1 MRRILKILIWSFSCI
16 AAVILFAGL
25 AVVGL
30 HSSVDMKE
38 PAFTPDTTRAEF
50 HDSLRVWKGNYLR
63 VNPSGLMEMRIE
75 GSATERG
82 EAIGKL
88 APDLLEA
95 QEKVFVDR
103 LYELVPSEF
112 YRRFLMYFI
121 YIFNRDLGRNV
132 PLEYRQEIKA
142 MSEYCTHD
150 YDAYGMPYER
160 QMQYHS
166 AHDIGHV
173 MQDYMLV
180 GCTAFAVWG
189 DASEDGEIIAGR
201 NFDFYMGEEFAG
213 RNIVL
218 VEQPDSGYAYI
229 SVTWPGMTGVV
240 SGMNEKGLTVSL
252 NASKLETPK
261 LSATPVSILAK
272 QILQY
277 ASDIDEAVSIAGSAR
292 TFVSES
298 FLICSAADGRAAV
311 IEKTPSEMAV
321 YDPSRGNAECN
332 RIICTNHYQS
342 DTFKDRKENVD
353 NLCDSDTGFRFRRV
367 EELLDSIGRISPET
381 AALILRDRRGL
392 GGKNVGMCN
401 ELSINQ
407 LLAMHSIIFKPCSGE
422 VWVSAGPWQCGPFLR
437 FSLREILESEVPPVE
452 RNVSEDIE
460 ADPFVSSPDFGK
472 LMEFKRMSE
481 KIRKAIAGGVEIE
494 KDSINRFISLNP
506 LYFNAYNIAGDY
518 SESAGDAETAC
529 ELWKK
534 SLTFEMKPQERTAI
548 EKKIERYNR

>member
-1 MRRILKILIWSFSCI
+1 MLRVLFVL
-16 AAVILFAGL
+16 AVIILMFGMI
-25 AVVGL
+25 VVGM
-30 HSSVDMKE
+30 HASVDLEE
-38 PAFTPDTTRAEF
+38 PEFLPDTSRAEYS
-50 HDSLRVWKGNYLR
+50 DSLRLWKDNYLKI
-63 VNPSGLMEMRIE
+63 NPSGLIEMRIS
-75 GSATERG
+75 GSAFERG

-88 APDLLEA
+88 APDLLKA
-95 QEKVFVDR
+95 QEKAFVDK
-103 LYELVPSEF
+103 LYEIVPSGF

-132 PLEYRQEIKA
+132 PLECRQEIKA

-150 YDAYGMPYER
+150 YDDYGLPYER

-189 DASEDGEIIAGR
+189 DASSDGEIIAGR

-218 VEQPDSGYAYI
+218 VEKPDSGYAYI

-240 SGMNEKGLTVSL
+240 SGMNERGLTVSL

-277 ASDIDEAVSIAGSAR
+277 AADIDEAVRIAGSVK

-298 FLICSAADGRAAV
+298 FLVSSASDGRSAV

-321 YDPSRGNAECN
+321 YDPASDNPECN
-332 RIICTNHYQS
+332 RVICTNHYQS
-342 DTFKDRKENVD
+342 DVFKDREENLE
-353 NLCDSDTGFRFRRV
+353 NILESDSGFRFRRV
-367 EELLDSIGRISPET
+367 EELLDSLGTISPET
-381 AALILRDRRGL
+381 AALVLRDRRGV
-392 GGKNVGMCN
+392 GGVNVGMCN

-407 LLAMHSIIFKPCSGE
+407 LLAMHSVIFKPSSGE
-422 VWVSAGPWQCGPFLR
+422 IWVSAGPWQCGVFQR
-437 FSLREILESEVPPVE
+437 FSLREILDAALPGFE
-452 RNVSEDIE
+452 RDSSEDID
-460 ADPFVSSPDFGK
+460 ADPFIFSPELK
-472 LMEFKRMSE
+472 QLVEFKRMSE
-481 KIRKAIAGGVEIE
+481 KIRKATAAGTKIPI
-494 KDSINRFISLNP
+494 DSINRYISLNP
-506 LYFNAYNIAGDY
+506 LYYNAYNIAGDY
-518 SESAGDAETAC
+518 WQSTGTTETAC

-534 SLTFEMKPQERTAI
+534 SLTFGMKPQERTAI
-548 EKKIERYNR
+548 ENKIESYNR

>member
-1 MRRILKILIWSFSCI
+1 MLLIFSVL
-16 AAVILFAGL
+16 AVIILMFGMI
-25 AVVGL
+25 VIGM
-30 HSSVDMKE
+30 HSSVDLEE
-38 PAFTPDTTRAEF
+38 PAFLPDSSRAEYS
-50 HDSLRVWKGNYLR
+50 DSLRVWKDNYLKI
-63 VNPSGLMEMRIE
+63 NPSGLIEMRIS
-75 GSATERG
+75 GSAFERG

-88 APDLLEA
+88 APDLLKA
-95 QEKVFVDR
+95 QEKAFVDK
-103 LYELVPSEF
+103 LYEIVPSGF

-132 PLEYRQEIKA
+132 PLECRQEIKA

-150 YDAYGMPYER
+150 YDDYGLPYER

-180 GCTAFAVWG
+180 GCTSFAVWG
-189 DASEDGEIIAGR
+189 DSSSDGEIIAGR

-218 VEQPDSGYAYI
+218 VEKPDSGYAYV

-240 SGMNEKGLTVSL
+240 SGMNERGLTVSL

-277 ASDIDEAVSIAGSAR
+277 AADIDEAVRIAGSVK

-298 FLICSAADGRAAV
+298 FLVCSASDGRAAV

-321 YDPSRGNAECN
+321 YDPARDNPECN
-332 RIICTNHYQS
+332 RVVCTNHYQS
-342 DTFKDRKENVD
+342 YVFNDREENVE
-353 NLCDSDTGFRFRRV
+353 NLLESDSGFRFRRV
-367 EELLDSIGRISPET
+367 EELLDSIGKISPET
-381 AALILRDRRGL
+381 AALILRDRRGV
-392 GGKNVGMCN
+392 GGVNIGMCN

-407 LLAMHSIIFKPCSGE
+407 LLAMHSVIFKPCPGE
-422 VWVSAGPWQCGPFLR
+422 IWVSAGPWQCGVFQR
-437 FSLREILESEVPPVE
+437 FSLREILDAGLHGLE
-452 RNVSEDIE
+452 RDSSEDID
-460 ADPFVSSPDFGK
+460 ADPFIFSPGFDQ
-472 LMEFKRMSE
+472 LEEFKRMSG
-481 KIRKAIAGGVEIE
+481 KIRKATAAGTKIPI
-494 KDSINRFISLNP
+494 DSLNRYISLNP
-506 LYFNAYNIAGDY
+506 LYYNAYNIAGDY
-518 SESAGDAETAC
+518 WQSTGNTETAC

-548 EKKIERYNR
+548 ENKIERYNR